1 MKTEKNK
8 MKKWKIIGILILFF
22 GILIFPNVSL
32 ASWGQT
38 VNFFVDSDYDY
49 YGRNQIEAQLI
60 KTTNK
65 FYFYVDKQWYE
76 RFNQKTEFDSK
87 LYNLAT
93 NFEYKTYPILTNLL
107 GYEDT
112 PGIDNDSRII
122 IVLKPLK
129 NKFGGYIRTI
139 DQYAKS
145 EVEKSNEGQIIYLNS
160 NLILQLSQ
168 DVLGYQ
174 LAHEFTHLITLN
186 QKPEVETWFYELIS
200 EFAGQIIGVDVS
212 SVTQQRAQG
221 LLSSTG
227 VNLIEWTNSD
237 KDYSKVYLFALYLK
251 EQFGNQLFSE
261 ALKYPSNSGLIS
273 FDEALK
279 KYQTNFE
286 QVFLNW
292 LIVNIVNDCSL
303 GEKYCYQEPVLKD
316 HSAIAYSY
324 YLPTQYRSSLGV
336 TDSIQIWKSKWQK
349 ITGGS
354 GIIRLK
360 FTIPEQTPMY
370 RIPYII
376 ESVDNKKTIGFLDF
390 SVENIQEIYV
400 EGMGTKNKAIYFI
413 PFVGFAGE
421 QQRTYYY
428 SWEAVNVE
436 STEQQEQQIIKTLL
450 KQIEELKRQVVLLQ
464 TQLAMQKTYQ
474 ENISCSVFTQ
484 DLHYGMNS
492 EQVKCLQQFLAN
504 LSNDIYPE
512 KLVTGYFGPL
522 TQAAVKRYQSFK
534 GIINTGY
541 FGPLTRAQ
549 ANQEL

>member
-8 MKKWKIIGILILFF
+8 MKKWKITGIFVFF
-22 GILIFPNVSL
+22 LGILIFPNISL
-32 ASWGQT
+32 ASWEQT
-38 VNFFVDSDYDY
+38 VNFVVDSDYDY
-49 YGRNQIEAQLI
+49 HGRNQLEAQLI

-65 FYFYVDKQWYE
+65 FYFYADNQWYQD
-76 RFNQKTEFDSK
+76 FNQKTELDSK

-112 PGIDNDSRII
+112 PGVDNDPRII

-145 EVEKSNEGQIIYLNS
+145 VVENSNEGQIIYLNS
-160 NLILQLSQ
+160 NLILKSSQ
-168 DVLGYQ
+168 DVLDYQ
-174 LAHEFTHLITLN
+174 LAHEFAHLITLK
-186 QKPEVETWFYELIS
+186 QKPEAETWFYELMS
-200 EFAGQIIGVDVS
+200 EFAGQIVEADVS

-227 VNLIEWTNSD
+227 INLIEWTNSD

-251 EQFGNQLFSE
+251 EQFGNQLFNE
-261 ALKYPSNSGLIS
+261 ALKYPSNSGLTS
-273 FDEALK
+273 FDETLK

-286 QVFLNW
+286 RVFLNW
-292 LIVNIVNDCSL
+292 LIVNIVNDCSVE
-303 GEKYCYQEPVLKD
+303 EKYCYQESTLKD
-316 HSAIAYSY
+316 HSVIAYSY
-324 YLPTQYRSSLGV
+324 YLPTQYKSSLSV
-336 TDSIQIWKSKWQK
+336 TDSIKLWETKWQK
-349 ITGGS
+349 IAGGS

-360 FTIPEQTPMY
+360 FTIPEQTPIY
-370 RIPYII
+370 KIPYII
-376 ESVDNKKTIGFLDF
+376 EGVDNKKTVGFLDF

-413 PFVGFAGE
+413 PFFGSLGE
-421 QQRTYYY
+421 RGKTYYY
-428 SWEAVNVE
+428 SWEVANVE

-474 ENISCSVFTQ
+474 ENISCSVFAQ
-484 DLHYGMNS
+484 DLYYGMNS
-492 EQVKCLQQFLAN
+492 EPVKCLQQFLTN
-504 LSNDIYPE
+504 LGNDIYPE
-512 KLVTGYFGPL
+512 RLVTGYFGPL

-549 ANQEL
+549 VNQEL